1 VALGL
6 VVTLGNPKPIIFY
19 GALLPTFL
27 DLSRIGVIDF
37 AVLMAVV
44 VAVSFLVYIVYM
56 VLARR
61 AGRMLVSSGTAKRLN
76 QTTGVMLV
84 GSGLMV
90 AAR

>member
-1 VALGL
+1 
-6 VVTLGNPKPIIFY
+6 
-19 GALLPTFL
+19 
-27 DLSRIGVIDF
+27 
-37 AVLMAVV
+37 
-44 VAVSFLVYIVYM
+44 M